1 MKTVIGTLLLFLLT
15 MSVAQAEDVWFSV
28 DVTDFPA
35 PGDTVHYPTADA
47 ACRAG
52 YAADVATWNT
62 PPSSVLPYV
71 PLTYD
76 RQGQKPLYYAC
87 TTQVLIGDSVY
98 LLPHPVALNGT
109 QCPGDLILDIVA
121 GRCETPGEYNA
132 RRQMGDPNDEPNNDP
147 DDCAGN
153 PINPA
158 IGNKF
163 ERETDFVDQDGE
175 LAFRRFFNGLDG
187 LWRHSY
193 ETYLSI
199 GDSSATLTFE
209 DGRASLFII
218 AGGVVNGEP
227 AERGLL
233 ARSGQ
238 NWVYSSPDNE
248 TLTFNAQGKLTAIR
262 DAAGLTKSLTYGYD
276 NSFNTQV
283 TIKDSRGHTLTYSE
297 DPNGNL
303 VKMTSGSV
311 SIAYAFSPTQQL
323 IKATRTVGA
332 KATSRSY
339 LYEDASHPR
348 LLTGLVDERGVRSA
362 TWSYD
367 AQGRAVSS
375 EHSAGADRTVVG
387 YVDDSTATVTNA
399 LGHTVKYQY
408 AVVAGTR
415 RMTAV
420 TGEPVPGCPI
430 SNSSFTYDERGQIA
444 TQTDALG
451 HETTFTYD
459 PQGRITTKTEAKGT
473 PQERTTTTTWD
484 GTSFRPKT
492 VTTADRV
499 TTFTYDAQ
507 GRLTGTT
514 VAPSEN

>member
-1 MKTVIGTLLLFLLT
+1 MGI
-15 MSVAQAEDVWFSV
+15 AQAEDVWFSL

-35 PGDTVHYPTADA
+35 PDDAVHYPTADA

-52 YAADVATWNT
+52 YAEDVVTWNT
-62 PPSSVLPYV
+62 STSSVLPYV

-76 RQGQKPLYYAC
+76 RQGQKPFYYTC
-87 TTQVLIGDSVY
+87 ITQLLIGDSAY
-98 LLPHPVALNGT
+98 QLPHSVALNGT
-109 QCPGDLILDIVA
+109 QCPDRLVLDIVA
-121 GRCETPGEYNA
+121 GRCETRGEYDA

-163 ERETDFVDQDGE
+163 ELETDFVDQDGE

-187 LWRHSY
+187 LGRHSY
-193 ETYLSI
+193 ETYLSV

-209 DGRASLFII
+209 DGRASLFSI
-218 AGGVVNGEP
+218 AGGVATGEP

-233 ARSGQ
+233 AKSGR
-238 NWVYSSPDNE
+238 NWVYSSPNNE
-248 TLTFNAQGKLTAIR
+248 TLTFNAQGQLMSIR

-276 NSFNTQV
+276 SSFNTQATV
-283 TIKDSRGHTLTYSE
+283 KDSRGHTLIYSE
-297 DPNGNL
+297 DQNGNL
-303 VKMTSGSV
+303 VEMTSGSLSV
-311 SIAYAFSPTQQL
+311 AYTFSPTQRL
-323 IKATRTVGA
+323 MKATRTVGA
-332 KATSRSY
+332 KVTSRSY
-339 LYEDASHPR
+339 LYEDASHPG
-348 LLTGLVDERGVRSA
+348 LLTGLIDERGVRFA

-375 EHSAGADRTVVG
+375 EHSGGADRTVVG
-387 YVDDSTATVTNA
+387 YVDDSTTTVTNA

-408 AVVAGTR
+408 AVLAGTR

-420 TGEPVPGCPI
+420 TGEPVLGCPI
-430 SNSSFTYDERGQIA
+430 SNSSFTYDGRGQIA

-451 HETTFTYD
+451 HVTAFTYD
-459 PQGRITTKTEAKGT
+459 PQGRITAKTEAKGT

-499 TTFTYDAQ
+499 MTYTYDAQ
-507 GRLTGTT
+507 GRLTATT
-514 VAPSEN
+514 VSAVRN